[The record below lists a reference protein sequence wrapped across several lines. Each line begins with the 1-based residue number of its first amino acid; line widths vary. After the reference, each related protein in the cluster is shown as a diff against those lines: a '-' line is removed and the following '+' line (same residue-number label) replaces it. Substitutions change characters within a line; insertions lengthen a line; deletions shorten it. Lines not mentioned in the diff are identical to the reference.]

1 MGRDHY
7 NVLASIDLGRTGCA
21 VPGALRLPAVQI
33 DSPAALVMT
42 DLARVPPACIGT
54 SASVAEANRA
64 MLYRG
69 VRLLFVTD
77 SEQQLLGIVTAND
90 VLGERPVLAARE
102 RSMRREELRVADI
115 MTPLD
120 SLQALPMPD
129 VLRAEVGHIVATLK
143 HAGRQHA
150 IVVEPDGTGRQQVRG
165 IFSLSQIARQLG
177 VTISTSEVARNFAE
191 IEAVIA
197 GV

>member
-1 MGRDHY
+1 MAREHY
-7 NVLASIDLGRTGCA
+7 AALSSIDLGRTGCS
-21 VPGALRLPAVQI
+21 VPEALSLPAVQVS
-33 DSPAALVMT
+33 SPAVLVMT
-42 DLARVPPACIGT
+42 DLSRVPPASIGKA
-54 SASVAEANRA
+54 ASVPEANTA

-77 SEQQLLGIVTAND
+77 DEHQLLGIVTAHD
-90 VLGERPVLAARE
+90 VLGERPVLIARE

-129 VLRAEVGHIVATLK
+129 VLRAEVGHIVSTLK
-143 HAGRQHA
+143 QAGRQHA
-150 IVVEPDGTGRQQVRG
+150 IVVEPDRSGQQQVRG
-165 IFSLSQIARQLG
+165 VFSLSQIARQLG
-177 VTISTSEVARNFAE
+177 VSITTGEVARNFAE

-197 GV
+197 GG